1 MVPQYASLDTLI
13 RVLTPNYLT
22 FFISNIS
29 INSNLVFGRLTTRV
43 SHPFIDSFKTKGTVN
58 SPKYYF
64 ILIRNKREKCQN
76 LGYLR
81 KSLDES
87 SQQLQTLK
95 IPLQETL
102 S

>member
-1 MVPQYASLDTLI
+1 MVSQYASLDTLI

-43 SHPFIDSFKTKGTVN
+43 SHPSIDSFKTKGTVN

-64 ILIRNKREKCQN
+64 ILFRNEREKCQN
-76 LGYLR
+76 LAYRR

-87 SQQLQTLK
+87 FLQLQTHR
-95 IPLQETL
+95 IQLQDSL
-102 S
+102 